1 MGQIRGGGTGTG
13 EGTAEIGPPPAA
25 SQPGSQPGSETV
37 NGAVPGARP
46 DRIVTIPN
54 GLSVLRLLGVPVF
67 LWLVLGPHLDA
78 WAVALLI
85 LSAATD
91 WLDGK
96 IARALNQQSRLG
108 EALDPAADR
117 LYIAATLVALAVRNI
132 IPWWLV
138 ALLAVRELIVA
149 GALAVLKRRLG
160 FGTLQV
166 SFVGKTAT
174 LCLLYAFP
182 LLLLGTYAGNLG
194 EITRIIGWAFAAWG
208 TALYWWAA
216 GLYLVQARML
226 LTGRLTALAEEG
238 PAEQAPDD
246 GTPASPPRAA
256 PSGGGGS
263 ALGRTAGGT
272 GTDDGDGVLR
282 RERRKR

>member
-1 MGQIRGGGTGTG
+1 MAGGDANTGDG
-13 EGTAEIGPPPAA
+13 SALSEDALAPNGDGPVSRADP
-25 SQPGSQPGSETV
+25 
-37 NGAVPGARP
+37 R
-46 DRIVTIPN
+46 DRVLTIPN
-54 GLSVLRLLGVPVF
+54 ALSVARLLGVPVF
-67 LWLVLGPHLDA
+67 LWLVLGPKADA

-85 LSAATD
+85 ASAASD

-117 LYIAATLVALAVRNI
+117 LYIAATLVGLAVRGI

-149 GALAVLKRRLG
+149 AALGVLRLRLG

-166 SFVGKTAT
+166 SFAGKTAT

-182 LLLLGTYAGNLG
+182 LLLLGAYAGTWA
-194 EITRIIGWAFAAWG
+194 EIARIIGWAFAIWG

-216 GLYLVQARML
+216 ALYLTQARAL
-226 LTGRLTALAEEG
+226 VTGRLALDPDPEG
-238 PAEQAPDD
+238 
-246 GTPASPPRAA
+246 AA
-256 PSGGGGS
+256 
-263 ALGRTAGGT
+263 
-272 GTDDGDGVLR
+272 
-282 RERRKR
+282 

>member
-1 MGQIRGGGTGTG
+1 VGQIDGGGNQTGDSTVV
-13 EGTAEIGPPPAA
+13 GPAN
-25 SQPGSQPGSETV
+25 QPGQRAGQGPGHQDHLDNDNEASLAANRILTV
-37 NGAVPGARP
+37 
-46 DRIVTIPN
+46 PN

-78 WAVALLI
+78 WAVVLLI
-85 LSAATD
+85 ASAATD

-96 IARALNQQSRLG
+96 IARAFNQQSKLG

-117 LYIAATLVALAVRNI
+117 LYIAATLVALAIRNI

-138 ALLAVRELIVA
+138 GLLAVRELIVA
-149 GALAVLKRRLG
+149 GALGLLKRRLG

-166 SFVGKTAT
+166 SFAGKTAT

-194 EITRIIGWAFAAWG
+194 DVTRIIGWAFAGWG

-216 GLYLVQARML
+216 ALYLVQARML
-226 LTGRLTALAEEG
+226 LTGEPAASGTAEH
-238 PAEQAPDD
+238 
-246 GTPASPPRAA
+246 GTPEGAA
-256 PSGGGGS
+256 
-263 ALGRTAGGT
+263 
-272 GTDDGDGVLR
+272 
-282 RERRKR
+282 

>member
-1 MGQIRGGGTGTG
+1 VGQIDGGGNQTGDSTVVDLAG
-13 EGTAEIGPPPAA
+13 
-25 SQPGSQPGSETV
+25 QPGQEPGRQGHLGNEASAAA
-37 NGAVPGARP
+37 N
-46 DRIVTIPN
+46 RILTIPN

-78 WAVALLI
+78 WAVVLLI

-96 IARALNQQSRLG
+96 IARAFNQQSKLG

-117 LYIAATLVALAVRNI
+117 LYIAATLVALAIRNI

-138 ALLAVRELIVA
+138 GLLAVRELIVA
-149 GALAVLKRRLG
+149 GALGLLKRRLG

-194 EITRIIGWAFAAWG
+194 EVTRIIGWAFAGWG

-216 GLYLVQARML
+216 ALYLAQARML
-226 LTGRLTALAEEG
+226 LTGEPAASGTAEH
-238 PAEQAPDD
+238 
-246 GTPASPPRAA
+246 GTPEGAA
-256 PSGGGGS
+256 
-263 ALGRTAGGT
+263 
-272 GTDDGDGVLR
+272 
-282 RERRKR
+282 

>member
-1 MGQIRGGGTGTG
+1 VGQIDGGGNQTGDNAVVDQAAPG
-13 EGTAEIGPPPAA
+13 DHQDQGAGPAA
-25 SQPGSQPGSETV
+25 
-37 NGAVPGARP
+37 N
-46 DRIVTIPN
+46 RILTIPN

-85 LSAATD
+85 ASAATD

-96 IARALNQQSRLG
+96 IARAFNQQSKLG

-117 LYIAATLVALAVRNI
+117 LYIAATLVALAVRGI

-138 ALLAVRELIVA
+138 GLLAVRELIVA
-149 GALAVLKRRLG
+149 GALGVLKRRLG

-182 LLLLGTYAGNLG
+182 LLLLGTYAGLLG
-194 EITRIIGWAFAAWG
+194 EITRVIGWAFAGWG

-216 GLYLVQARML
+216 ALYLVQARML
-226 LTGRLTALAEEG
+226 LTGRLEAPAG
-238 PAEQAPDD
+238 PAPDP
-246 GTPASPPRAA
+246 GTPASL
-256 PSGGGGS
+256 S
-263 ALGRTAGGT
+263 
-272 GTDDGDGVLR
+272 GTDNGDGVLR
-282 RERRKR
+282 RERRKP

>member
-1 MGQIRGGGTGTG
+1 MGQIDGGGSRTGDSVV
-13 EGTAEIGPPPAA
+13 AD
-25 SQPGSQPGSETV
+25 QPGQAGQAGPADGQ
-37 NGAVPGARP
+37 
-46 DRIVTIPN
+46 DRILTIPN
-54 GLSVLRLLGVPVF
+54 GLSVLRLLGVPLF

-96 IARALNQQSRLG
+96 IARAFNQQSKLG

-117 LYIAATLVALAVRNI
+117 LYIAATLVALAIRAI

-149 GALAVLKRRLG
+149 GALGVLKRRLG

-182 LLLLGTYAGNLG
+182 LLLLGTYAGLFG
-194 EITRIIGWAFAAWG
+194 EITRVIGWAFAGWG

-216 GLYLVQARML
+216 ALYLVQARML
-226 LTGRLTALAEEG
+226 LTGRLTA
-238 PAEQAPDD
+238 PTAEQAPDQ
-246 GTPASPPRAA
+246 GTPASP
-256 PSGGGGS
+256 S
-263 ALGRTAGGT
+263 
-272 GTDDGDGVLR
+272 GTDDGDGVPR
-282 RERRKR
+282 RERRKP

>member
-1 MGQIRGGGTGTG
+1 VGQIRGGGRGSG
-13 EGTAEIGPPPAA
+13 EDAAEVGLSA
-25 SQPGSQPGSETV
+25 GSEPARADEARLEVAAPSAAAPAGT
-37 NGAVPGARP
+37 PGPDASR
-46 DRIVTIPN
+46 DRILTIPN
-54 GLSVLRLLGVPVF
+54 GLSVLRLIGVPFF

-78 WAVALLI
+78 WAVGLLI

-96 IARALNQQSRLG
+96 IARAFNQQSKLG

-117 LYIAATLVALAVRNI
+117 AYIAATLIALAVRHI

-138 ALLAVRELIVA
+138 GLLAARELIVA
-149 GALAVLKRRLG
+149 GALGLLKRKLG

-194 EITRIIGWAFAAWG
+194 EITRILGWAFAAWG
-208 TALYWWAA
+208 TALYWAA
-216 GLYLVQARML
+216 AALYLVQTRAL
-226 LTGRLTALAEEG
+226 LTGGPGVPAEHELAEPG
-238 PAEQAPDD
+238 PAD
-246 GTPASPPRAA
+246 TPRGAA
-256 PSGGGGS
+256 
-263 ALGRTAGGT
+263 
-272 GTDDGDGVLR
+272 
-282 RERRKR
+282 